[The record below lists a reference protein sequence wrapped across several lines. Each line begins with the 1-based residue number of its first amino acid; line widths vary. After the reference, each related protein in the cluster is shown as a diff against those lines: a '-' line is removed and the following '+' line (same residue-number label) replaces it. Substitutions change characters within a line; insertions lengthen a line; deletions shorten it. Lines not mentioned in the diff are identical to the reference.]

1 MISLTNMNSPAA
13 SISLLYVVLFFVVS
27 SLFTSCSNRV
37 DGKANDM
44 HEASATSEFV
54 TPVDVMLLQPGPFDL
69 ELVSNGKLHA
79 VRKTRLSFPFSETLA
94 SLHVTNGQ
102 QVEAGQLLAALCD
115 KNLLSRLQQA
125 ELRFAR
131 ASLDMEDILLG
142 RGHSLADS
150 VNIPPAV
157 WQMAGV
163 RSGYSEA
170 RLELHNVKADLA
182 RTRITAPFSGQVAG
196 LETQVHEQA
205 AAGQILCTL
214 IDNTTFLAKFPV
226 MENELSRIAPH
237 AVVQIIPFA
246 SPDTPRQGT
255 VQSIDPRVD
264 EFGRVE
270 VTAVIADTRGL
281 LDGMNVKVVVKTH
294 LPQQLVVPR
303 SAVMYRDNLEVLF
316 KYTSGKAEWTYVNI
330 LHQNSTHYS
339 VTANPDRVA
348 SLLPGDTIIVANN
361 MNLAHGSL
369 VSITNP

>member
-1 MISLTNMNSPAA
+1 MNSPAA
-13 SISLLYVVLFFVVS
+13 TISLLNVVLLFVVS
-27 SLFTSCSNRV
+27 SLFTSCSNRA
-37 DGKANDM
+37 DGQVNNKQ
-44 HEASATSEFV
+44 ETSATSEFV
-54 TPVDVMLLQPGPFDL
+54 TPVEVMMLQPGPFDL

-102 QVEAGQLLAALCD
+102 QVEAGQPMAALCD
-115 KNLLSRLQQA
+115 KNLLARLQQA

-142 RGHSLADS
+142 RGHTLADS
-150 VNIPPAV
+150 VNIPTGV

-196 LETQVHEQA
+196 LESQVYEQVTP
-205 AAGQILCTL
+205 GQVFCTL
-214 IDNTTFLAKFPV
+214 IDNTSFLVKFPV
-226 MENELSRIAPH
+226 MENELPRIAPH

-255 VQSIDPRVD
+255 LQSINPQVD
-264 EFGRVE
+264 EYGRVE
-270 VTAVIADTRGL
+270 ITAVISDTRGL
-281 LDGMNVKVVVKTH
+281 MDGMNVKVVVKTH
-294 LPQQLVVPR
+294 LPHQLVVPR
-303 SAVMYRDNLEVLF
+303 QAVMYRDNLEVLF
-316 KYTSGKAEWTYVNI
+316 KYDAGKAEWTYVNI

-339 VTANPDRVA
+339 VSANPDRVA
-348 SLLPGDTIIVANN
+348 SLQPGDTIIVAGN

-369 VSITNP
+369 VKIQNP